1 MEEPTHITAERIVR
15 ELTGAAL
22 NNSSNSRVDV
32 HHDGRGTW
40 FSATC
45 CAVMVAVMIVA
56 GFWLSREFN
65 RIDAVFNDLNDKDSV
80 QDAYINK
87 LRTERQK
94 ETQS

>member
-1 MEEPTHITAERIVR
+1 MEEPTHVTAERIVR

-22 NNSSNSRVDV
+22 NNSSTSRVTIQ
-32 HHDGRGTW
+32 HDGRGTW

-87 LRTERQK
+87 LRAEQ
-94 ETQS
+94 EEQS